1 MSRFLSSVHA
11 DIKGYV
17 PGEQLNDKKYIKLN
31 SNECSMEPSPKVL
44 EVLKSDR
51 MKHLG
56 LYGDPNAKELRNALA
71 DRYEVSSDEVFVGN
85 GSDEVLQ
92 FIFLTFF
99 MNKERICYPDI
110 TYNMYKVLSGIL
122 HVDAKEIPLN
132 EDFTVNLN
140 DYINTDRHVIL
151 ANPNAPT
158 GYFIKVSEIEKLIKS
173 NKDRL
178 VIIDEAYV
186 DYGNESVIPLV
197 KKHDN
202 LIVVHTMS
210 KSRVLAGA
218 HIGYCIASKSIIDD
232 LRTVKFAFNPYNMS
246 DINLAIGTAA
256 VKDVEYQEKCI
267 KAIMENR
274 EYLKDELRK
283 LGFKVLDTRTN
294 FIFVTH
300 EKISATEYQ
309 EGLKEAAI
317 LTRYFNQERIKNYLR
332 ISIGTREEVQA
343 VIDATKKIVNK
354 ELVLN

>member
-1 MSRFLSSVHA
+1 
-11 DIKGYV
+11 
-17 PGEQLNDKKYIKLN
+17 
-31 SNECSMEPSPKVL
+31 MEPSPKVL
-44 EVLKSDR
+44 EVLKSSR

-56 LYGDPNAKELRNALA
+56 LYGDPNGMELRNAIA
-71 DRYEVSSDEVFVGN
+71 NRYNVKSEQVFVGN

-110 TYNMYKVLSGIL
+110 TYNMDKVLAGIL
-122 HVDAKEIPLN
+122 HVDAKEITLN
-132 EDFTVNLN
+132 EDFTVNLK

-158 GYFIKVSEIEKLIKS
+158 GYFIKVSEIEKIIKS

-197 KKHDN
+197 DKYDN

-232 LRTVKFAFNPYNMS
+232 LRTVKFVFNPYNMS

-267 KAIMENR
+267 KTIMENR
-274 EYLKDELRK
+274 ESLKDELRK

-294 FIFVTH
+294 FVFVTH

-309 EGLKEAAI
+309 EGLKKAAI
-317 LTRYFNQERIKNYLR
+317 LTRYFNQEGIKNYLR